1 MNTILFFLSALSLF
15 IWVYLLLF
23 RGGFWLADQQIN
35 VDLDALP
42 NYPAIAVII
51 PAREEADVLPE
62 TLPSLLT
69 QDYPGKL
76 SVILVDDRSSDGT
89 ADVAQAIA
97 EQLQQTDRLQIITGD
112 PLQPG
117 WSGKL
122 WAMEQGVRA
131 LNQKPAVPDYLLFT
145 DADIKHHSSNLKELV
160 QKAVS
165 ENLELTSLMVLLRCE
180 SFWEKSLIPAFVFF
194 FQKLYPFPW
203 ANDSGKKLAAAAGG
217 CILIRR
223 EALNSIGGLS
233 TIRETL
239 IDDCSLAAAVKS
251 SKPGNKIW
259 LGLTE
264 KTESLRPYPSL
275 ASIWNL
281 VARTAFTQLN
291 YSLILLLLTVMAMG
305 IIYLIPPVGVIL
317 GIFRGNGWLTGMSLA
332 TWILMVVSFL
342 PTLKLYRRSPLWGI
356 GLPAIAGLYT
366 LMTID
371 SAIRHWQ
378 GRGGG
383 WKGRVYAPASK

>member
-23 RGGFWLADQQIN
+23 RGRFWLADQRIN

-51 PAREEADVLPE
+51 PARDEADVLPH

-89 ADVAQAIA
+89 AEVAQAIA
-97 EQLQQTDRLQIITGD
+97 KQLQQTGRLQIITGD

-131 LNQKPAVPDYLLFT
+131 LSQKPAVPDYLLFT

-160 QKAVS
+160 QKTVS

-203 ANDSGKKLAAAAGG
+203 ANDPGKKLAAAAGG

-223 EALNSIGGLS
+223 EALNKIGGLS

-239 IDDCSLAAAVKS
+239 IDDCSLAAAV
-251 SKPGNKIW
+251 
-259 LGLTE
+259 
-264 KTESLRPYPSL
+264 
-275 ASIWNL
+275 
-281 VARTAFTQLN
+281 
-291 YSLILLLLTVMAMG
+291 
-305 IIYLIPPVGVIL
+305 
-317 GIFRGNGWLTGMSLA
+317 
-332 TWILMVVSFL
+332 
-342 PTLKLYRRSPLWGI
+342 
-356 GLPAIAGLYT
+356 
-366 LMTID
+366 
-371 SAIRHWQ
+371 
-378 GRGGG
+378 
-383 WKGRVYAPASK
+383 

>member
-1 MNTILFFLSALSLF
+1 MNTILLLLSALSLC
-15 IWVYLLLF
+15 IWIYLLLF
-23 RGGFWLADQQIN
+23 RGRFWLADQRIN
-35 VDLDALP
+35 DDLSALDD
-42 NYPAIAVII
+42 YPAIAVII
-51 PAREEADVLPE
+51 PARDEADVLPA
-62 TLPSLLT
+62 TLSSLLT

-76 SVILVDDRSSDGT
+76 SILLVDDRSSDGT
-89 ADVAQAIA
+89 AEIARTIA

-131 LNQKPAVPDYLLFT
+131 FNQQPDVPDYLLFS

-160 QKAVS
+160 EKAVR

-194 FQKLYPFPW
+194 FQKLYPFPS
-203 ANDSGKKLAAAAGG
+203 ANDPSKQLAAAAGG

-223 EALNSIGGLS
+223 EALENIGGLS

-239 IDDCSLAAAVKS
+239 IDDCCLAAAVKS

-259 LGLTE
+259 LGLT
-264 KTESLRPYPSL
+264 KNTKSLRSYPSL

-291 YSLILLLLTVMAMG
+291 YSSILLLLTVVAMVV
-305 IIYLIPPVGVIL
+305 IYLMPPAGVIL
-317 GIFRGNGWLTGMSLA
+317 GIFWRNGWLIAMSLGA
-332 TWILMVVSFL
+332 WLLMMISFL
-342 PTLKLYRRSPLWGI
+342 PTLRLYQRSPLWGM
-356 GLPAIAGLYT
+356 GLPAIAGLYA

-383 WKGRVYAPASK
+383 WKGRVYAPAPK